1 MLGPLATSLMPT
13 RPELL
18 DLHDEVCAAA
28 HDVMAKKSHDY
39 AAKDDALFNVRQ
51 CEAFGLCSAE
61 AGVLVRMSDKLSRLS
76 RFEKQGALAVKDE
89 SVEDTVVDIV
99 NYSVLLLALFRER
112 KKIDSPPAC

>member
-1 MLGPLATSLMPT
+1 MPT

-28 HDVMAKKSHDY
+28 QDVMKKKNYDY
-39 AAKDDALFNVRQ
+39 AAKGDALFNVRQ